1 MAFTT
6 LDLLRLDLRENEA
19 LHLSCIGGRSGIM
32 REINAPELNR
42 PGLALAGFY
51 ERFAFQRIQVF
62 GRGENAYLRQLS
74 AEGKTDTLKRLFD
87 HAVPCCVFTDSQPP
101 TDDFRE
107 LCEAA
112 GCPILQTSL
121 SSSSFT
127 ARVVSALNSIFA
139 PSARVHGVLLE
150 VFGLGVLLQGPSG
163 VGKSEAALALIERG
177 HRFVADDLVEI
188 RRVGNTLI
196 GQGVEVTSRHLE
208 IRGIGIIN
216 IAYLFG
222 VGAIRESKQIQLA
235 VQLEEW
241 DNSREYDRIGDQDM
255 QVEIIGTH
263 IRQIVIPVRPGR
275 PVPILIETAAM
286 NERVKHMGYDSA
298 QEFNRSAMAWMTIR
312 NAQTAAVEEW

>member
-1 MAFTT
+1 MSFTV

-19 LHLSCIGGRSGIM
+19 LHLSCIGGRAGIT

-51 ERFAFQRIQVF
+51 ERFAYQRIQVF
-62 GRGENAYLRQLS
+62 GRGERAYLEKLS

-87 HAVPCCVFTDSQPP
+87 HAVPCCVFTDSQQP
-101 TDDFRE
+101 TEDFRE

-112 GCPILQTSL
+112 GCPILQTTL

-139 PSARVHGVLLE
+139 PSDRVHGVLLE

-177 HRFVADDLVEI
+177 HRFVADDVVEI

-196 GQGVEVTSRHLE
+196 GNGVEVTSHHLE

-216 IAYLFG
+216 IAHLFG
-222 VGAIRESKQIQLA
+222 VGAIRESKHIQLA

-241 DNSREYDRIGDQDM
+241 DNSREYDRIGDQDI
-255 QVEIIGTH
+255 QVELIGTH
-263 IRQIVIPVRPGR
+263 VRQIVIPVRPGR

-286 NERVKHMGYDSA
+286 NERLKHMGYNPA
-298 QEFNRSAMAWMTIR
+298 QEFNRSVMAWMSAR
-312 NAQTAAVEEW
+312 NPQTAAVEEW

>member
-6 LDLLRLDLRENEA
+6 LDLLQLDLRENEA
-19 LHLSCIGGRSGIM
+19 LRLSCIGGRSGIM

-62 GRGENAYLRQLS
+62 GRGEHAFLQKLS
-74 AEGKTDTLKRLFD
+74 AEGKTDTLRRLFD
-87 HAVPCCVFTDSQPP
+87 HAVPCCVFTDLQQP
-101 TDDFRE
+101 TDDFRQ

-112 GCPILQTSL
+112 GCPLLQTSL
-121 SSSSFT
+121 SSSVFT
-127 ARVVSALNSIFA
+127 ARVVSALNTIFA
-139 PSARVHGVLLE
+139 PSCSVHGVLLE

-188 RRVGNTLI
+188 SRVGNTLI
-196 GQGVEVTSRHLE
+196 GKGVEVTSRHLE

-263 IRQIVIPVRPGR
+263 VRQIVVPVRPGR

-286 NERVKHMGYDSA
+286 NERVKHMGYNSA
-298 QEFNRSAMAWMTIR
+298 QEFNRSARAWMTVR
-312 NAQTAAVEEW
+312 NPQTAVIEEW

>member
-6 LDLLRLDLRENEA
+6 LDLLQLDLRENEA
-19 LHLSCIGGRSGIM
+19 LRLSCIGGRSGIM

-62 GRGENAYLRQLS
+62 GRGEHAFLQKLS
-74 AEGKTDTLKRLFD
+74 AEGKTDTLRRLFD
-87 HAVPCCVFTDSQPP
+87 HAVPCCVFTDLQQP
-101 TDDFRE
+101 TDDFRQ

-112 GCPILQTSL
+112 GCPLLQTSL
-121 SSSSFT
+121 SSSVFT
-127 ARVVSALNSIFA
+127 ARVVSALNTIFA
-139 PSARVHGVLLE
+139 PSCSVHGVLLE

-188 RRVGNTLI
+188 SRVGNTLI
-196 GQGVEVTSRHLE
+196 GKGVEVTSRHLE

-241 DNSREYDRIGDQDM
+241 DNSREYDRIGDQDR

-263 IRQIVIPVRPGR
+263 VRQIVVPVRPGR

-286 NERVKHMGYDSA
+286 NERVKHMGYNSA
-298 QEFNRSAMAWMTIR
+298 QEFNRSAMAWMTVR
-312 NAQTAAVEEW
+312 NPQTAVIEEW